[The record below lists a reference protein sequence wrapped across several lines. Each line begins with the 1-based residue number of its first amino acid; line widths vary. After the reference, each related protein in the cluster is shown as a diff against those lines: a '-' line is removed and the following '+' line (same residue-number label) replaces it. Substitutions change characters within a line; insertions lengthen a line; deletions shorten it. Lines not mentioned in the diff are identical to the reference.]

1 MNKFLISLV
10 FITFI
15 SVLYAKETQKT
26 DEVLSCIVE
35 KGKRKE
41 CGTYSSDQDKC
52 EKNGCCWKK
61 ELFVPWCFKPISI
74 KTKIVEDRA
83 EDEDNSEASSETGMS
98 IQDIIDKKFK
108 KIENDIDNGKTE
120 FKKFENDFL
129 NSFSK
134 FNNKVQNYINEKQK
148 RVVDFWK
155 NWKNFY
161 FPENIGARKK

>member
-26 DEVLSCIVE
+26 DEVLSCVVE
-35 KGKRKE
+35 RGKRKE

-83 EDEDNSEASSETGMS
+83 EDEDNSEASSETGCGTRVFSGWITASLWRMWSS
-98 IQDIIDKKFK
+98 IKP
-108 KIENDIDNGKTE
+108 
-120 FKKFENDFL
+120 
-129 NSFSK
+129 SAAS
-134 FNNKVQNYINEKQK
+134 
-148 RVVDFWK
+148 
-155 NWKNFY
+155 
-161 FPENIGARKK
+161 PRKKNGTSSAAIRKTGT